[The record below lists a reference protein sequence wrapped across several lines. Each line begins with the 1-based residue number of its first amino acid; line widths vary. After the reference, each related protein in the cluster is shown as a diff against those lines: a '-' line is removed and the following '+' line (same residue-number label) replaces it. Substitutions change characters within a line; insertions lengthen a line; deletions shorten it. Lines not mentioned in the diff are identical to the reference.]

1 MGKFDSSE
9 KDFPVLTKEAF
20 ICQCHRVQTM
30 GAGGSAEAMKFS
42 DVLILV
48 GIGMLCAG
56 FIIHGWVENT
66 QLDSEGVSEYEKS
79 VFLLKGD
86 KLMLDIESIS
96 DSEGDI
102 AIFFDNE
109 LIDEERFTLTAGQ
122 KESMPSLES
131 KEYGEYRV
139 EIIVDSGSIELDV
152 DISRTMML
160 DFLIYP
166 IGAAILIFG
175 LQKRGVELANQ
186 SIDAELELDK

>member
-1 MGKFDSSE
+1 
-9 KDFPVLTKEAF
+9 
-20 ICQCHRVQTM
+20 M

-56 FIIHGWVENT
+56 FIIHGWVENS
-66 QLDSEGVSEYEKS
+66 QLDADGADKYEKS
-79 VFLLKGD
+79 VYLLKGD
-86 KLMLDIESIS
+86 KIILDIQSIT

-102 AIFFDNE
+102 AIYFDSE

-122 KESMPSLES
+122 KESMPTLES
-131 KEYGEYRV
+131 KEYGEYKI
-139 EIIVDSGSIELDV
+139 EITVDSGSVELDV
-152 DISRTMML
+152 DISRAMML

-175 LQKRGVELANQ
+175 LQKRGIEQSNE
-186 SIDAELELDK
+186 SIDAELELSEEPN

>member
-109 LIDEERFTLTAGQ
+109 LIDEESFTLTAGQ

>member
-1 MGKFDSSE
+1 
-9 KDFPVLTKEAF
+9 
-20 ICQCHRVQTM
+20 M

-56 FIIHGWVENT
+56 FIIHGWVESS
-66 QLDSEGVSEYEKS
+66 QLDADETDKYEKS
-79 VFLLKGD
+79 VYLLKGD
-86 KLMLDIESIS
+86 KMILDIQSIT

-102 AIFFDNE
+102 AIYFDSD

-122 KESMPSLES
+122 IESIPTLES
-131 KEYGEYRV
+131 KEYGEYKI
-139 EIIVDSGSIELDV
+139 EITVDSGSVQLDV
-152 DISRTMML
+152 DISRAMML

-175 LQKRGVELANQ
+175 LQKRGIEQ
-186 SIDAELELDK
+186 SNKSFDAELELSEEPN

>member
-1 MGKFDSSE
+1 MVKFDSSE

-20 ICQCHRVQTM
+20 ICQCHRVQNM

-109 LIDEERFTLTAGQ
+109 LIDEESFTLTAGQ

>member
-1 MGKFDSSE
+1 MGKFDSLE
-9 KDFPVLTKEAF
+9 KDFPVLIKEAF
-20 ICQCHRVQTM
+20 ICQCHRVHSM

-139 EIIVDSGSIELDV
+139 EIIVDSGSIELYV
-152 DISRTMML
+152 DINRTMML

>member
-1 MGKFDSSE
+1 MLE
-9 KDFPVLTKEAF
+9 KDFPACDKEAF
-20 ICQCHRVQTM
+20 ICQCHRVNFM

-66 QLDSEGVSEYEKS
+66 QLDSEGVPNYEKS

-86 KLMLDIESIS
+86 KLMVDIESIS
-96 DSEGDI
+96 DSEGDVKI
-102 AIFFDNE
+102 YFDNE
-109 LIDEERFTLTAGQ
+109 LIDEDGFTLAAGQ

-131 KEYGEYRV
+131 SEYGEYRV
-139 EIIVDSGSIELDV
+139 EINVDSGSIELNV

-175 LQKRGVELANQ
+175 LQKRGVELANK
-186 SIDAELELDK
+186 SVDAELELNEQPN

>member
-1 MGKFDSSE
+1 
-9 KDFPVLTKEAF
+9 
-20 ICQCHRVQTM
+20 M

-42 DVLILV
+42 DVLILI

-109 LIDEERFTLTAGQ
+109 LIDEESFTLTAGQ